1 MGNQMKFKK
10 RVSGYFEAP
19 MRLGF
24 FLLLINILILFMHW
38 PSGLVLLVFTICYFV
53 VVIALR
59 MHSRALV
66 INEMVSFATEYGQVQ
81 KRLLKNRTVCRRT
94 VTTQRKIRF
103 CRTCHPTNGKRPK
116 MCGKRSLTLIS
127 MLCFLAT
134 I

>member
-53 VVIALR
+53 VVLALR

-81 KRLLKNRTVCRRT
+81 KRLLKNLELRTAFWMIQGGLSGPTTNLT
-94 VTTQRKIRF
+94 VLCTRKRQRA
-103 CRTCHPTNGKRPK
+103 G
-116 MCGKRSLTLIS
+116 RSAPFSLL
-127 MLCFLAT
+127 
-134 I
+134 

>member
-53 VVIALR
+53 VVLALR

-66 INEMVSFATEYGQVQ
+66 INEMVSFCDG
-81 KRLLKNRTVCRRT
+81 
-94 VTTQRKIRF
+94 IRAGSEKTF
-103 CRTCHPTNGKRPK
+103 EESGASVL
-116 MCGKRSLTLIS
+116 RSG
-127 MLCFLAT
+127 
-134 I
+134 